1 MLRQS
6 LKSYAVARRLD
17 LAALLEA
24 AGLDPTRRAEEIDV
38 AGFVKLAR
46 AAEKI
51 GSFTDCALK
60 ACQTPWRSSA
70 RTASSSVIVPAS
82 RAFGSAHSSG
92 V

>member
-6 LKSYAVARRLD
+6 LKSFAVARRLD

-51 GSFTDCALK
+51 GAS
-60 ACQTPWRSSA
+60 
-70 RTASSSVIVPAS
+70 RTA
-82 RAFGSAHSSG
+82 R
-92 V
+92 